1 MLWRGYDKRPA
12 KLQKP
17 MWINEPPAMNQAHAQ
32 SRKKENY
39 RVRRFRQ
46 FCYFACA
53 FAISVAALG
62 AERDPGP
69 IRAAPKSLEQA
80 TPELIKRLRA
90 EPYAYFRFVNRPWI
104 ARVCDLFARDL
115 EELPLVR
122 LHGDAHVEQFAVTQ
136 SAWGLDDFDDSARGP
151 AVVDIERFLGS
162 IDLVARQRS
171 WENQRDKLFDRF
183 VEGYKR
189 GLLEPD
195 YLPPSPNIV
204 SRLRAQAPV
213 TRAAFLAWG
222 ESKMQPLADA
232 SMKAVLAGMAVF
244 ARVMRRER
252 LDLAPEYF
260 RVVRAGWVQSGVGS
274 AVTPKIMIRVRGLS
288 DDPADDEIL
297 ESKKIGDLGGLPC
310 IKTPMDQPTLRIID
324 GSKQLGR
331 LKYNILAAGP
341 ELVVPEVMA
350 RGERLQDWWIRSLDP
365 TYHQLS
371 LTDLQSVG
379 DLAAVSYDAGV
390 QLGAGRLQDQTV
402 PLSVYDR
409 KRILST
415 TARIEKRYRQEA
427 SKLVDDLLRGWRELA
442 KQ

>member
-1 MLWRGYDKRPA
+1 
-12 KLQKP
+12 
-17 MWINEPPAMNQAHAQ
+17 MWINEPPAMNQAHAS
-32 SRKKENY
+32 SRKKGNY

-69 IRAAPKSLEQA
+69 IRAEPKSLEQA

-162 IDLVARQRS
+162 IDLVARERS

-195 YLPPSPNIV
+195 YLPPPPNIV

-232 SMKAVLAGMAVF
+232 SMKAVLAGMEAF
-244 ARVMRRER
+244 SRVMRRER

-274 AVTPKIMIRVRGLS
+274 AVTPKIMIRVRGPS
-288 DDPADDEIL
+288 DDPADDELL

-365 TYHQLS
+365 SYRQIS
-371 LTDLQSVG
+371 STDLQSVG
-379 DLAAVSYDAGV
+379 DLAAISYDAGV

-442 KQ
+442 KK